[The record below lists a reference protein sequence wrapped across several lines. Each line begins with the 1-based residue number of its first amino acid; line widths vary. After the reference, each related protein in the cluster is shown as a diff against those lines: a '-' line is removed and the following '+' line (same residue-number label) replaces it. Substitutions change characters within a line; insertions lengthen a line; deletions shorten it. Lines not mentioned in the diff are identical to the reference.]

1 MAAGPVGV
9 SNMLRRIIDYHLDHH
24 WVVVFGLVVLVI
36 AGLNALYQIPIDAFP
51 DLTNNQVTVI
61 TEAPGMAPVEVEQLV
76 TFPIESAMMGL
87 PSTEEVRSISKL
99 GLSMVTIVFDDSV
112 DNYFARQLVN
122 ERLNEARG
130 RIPAGLEPALGPVA
144 TAFGEVYQ
152 YTLEGEGYSARELKT
167 LHDWEIKYQLRA
179 VPGVADI
186 NTWGGYT
193 RQYEIEVDPYRLRV
207 HGLTLRDVFERVREN
222 NDNFGG
228 GFVEHAFEQYTVRGL
243 GRVRSERDLEAIV
256 LAAHEGTAV
265 YLRDVAEVKIGQMPR
280 QGAVTRGGK
289 GETVSGMVIMLKG
302 QNSKTVI
309 ERVKQALEGI
319 RRSLPEGVRIVPFYD
334 QSMVIDGTIRT
345 VRDNLLQGGALV
357 VAILILFLRNIPAA
371 LIVAAVIPL
380 SMLVAFLGMRWFGIT
395 ANLMSLGA
403 IDFGMIVDGAVIMI
417 ENYVRRL
424 RGRPNQAVPLT
435 KDESLSLTRSAAHE
449 VSRPILMGVGII
461 VAVYV
466 PILSL
471 QGLEGR
477 MYRPMAVTVCAALL
491 ASLVLT
497 LAVVPS
503 ASRLFLGRSTKKS
516 REPYMDR
523 LRGIYRRFLNHALD
537 HRMLVATTG
546 LLLVSSALVSL
557 RFIGTEFMPRL
568 DEGSVLVQ
576 TLRLPSI
583 SLSESVDIGLKVE
596 KTLLEFPEVTDV
608 VGKLGR
614 PDLATEAMGVYESD
628 VYVNLR
634 PREQWTTADTKEGL
648 IEAMEAELSKIPGA
662 VYNFTQP
669 MAMRLDET
677 ISGVRADI
685 AVKIFGPDEQI
696 LDRTADEVLRVLGQV
711 TGAADAQKQVFS
723 GAAEWQVVLDRGE
736 LARYGLNVSNVRDVV
751 QAAVGGKAVTEL
763 IDGRRRF
770 QITVRLPE
778 PYRRNRDALGSVLL
792 AAPAGEQVPLARV
805 AEIRRA
811 SGPEVVHRED
821 SQRRIVVQ
829 CNVRGRDMG
838 SFVDEAQRRIQAA
851 VDLPTGYYITW
862 GGQFENQQ
870 RAMRRLMLV
879 LPAVLLV
886 IFSLLFLTFQSAK
899 QSFLVL
905 LIVPFAT
912 VGGVAALW
920 LRGMNLNV
928 SASIG
933 FIAVF
938 GVAVLDGLMMV
949 STSNSLLEQ
958 GHPIRKAVVEGAVMR
973 LRPVLMT
980 SVLASLGFLPMAI
993 ATSIGAEVQRPLATV
1008 VIGGLVSSTT
1018 LTLLLLP
1025 ALYGWFLPKSRASSL
1040 KKV

>member
-1 MAAGPVGV
+1 
-9 SNMLRRIIDYHLDHH
+9 MLRRIIDYHLDHPR
-24 WVVVFGLVVLVI
+24 VVLFGLVVLVA
-36 AGLNALYQIPIDAFP
+36 AGLSALYQTPIDAFP

-76 TFPIESAMMGL
+76 TFPIESSMMGL
-87 PSTEEVRSISKL
+87 PYTEEVRSISKL
-99 GLSMVTIVFDDSV
+99 GLSMVTIVFADSV

-144 TAFGEVYQ
+144 TAFGEVYR
-152 YTLEGEGYSARELKT
+152 YTLEGEGYSTMELKT
-167 LHDWEIKYQLRA
+167 LHDWEIKYQLQA

-186 NTWGGYT
+186 NTWGGHT
-193 RQYEIEVDPYRLRV
+193 RQYEIEVDPYRLHAR
-207 HGLTLRDVFERVREN
+207 GLTLRDVFERVREN
-222 NDNFGG
+222 NHNFGG
-228 GFVEHAFEQYTVRGL
+228 GFVEHASEQYTVRGL
-243 GRVRSERDLEAIV
+243 GRIGSERDLGAIV
-256 LAAHEGTAV
+256 LAAHQGTAV

-280 QGAVTRGGK
+280 QGAVTRDGK
-289 GETVSGMVIMLKG
+289 GETVSGMVIMLRG

-309 ERVKQALEGI
+309 ERVKQALDGI
-319 RRSLPEGVRIVPFYD
+319 RRSLPEGVSIVPFYD
-334 QSMVIDGTIRT
+334 QSVVIDGTIRT
-345 VRDNLLQGGALV
+345 VRYNLLQGGALV
-357 VAILILFLRNIPAA
+357 VAILFLFLGNFRAA

-403 IDFGMIVDGAVIMI
+403 IDFGVIVNGAVIMI
-417 ENYVRRL
+417 ENYVWRL
-424 RGRPNQAVPLT
+424 RARPNHHLPLT
-435 KDESLSLTRSAAHE
+435 RDQSLVLVRSAAHQ

-461 VAVYV
+461 IAVYV

-491 ASLVLT
+491 GSLVLT
-497 LAVVPS
+497 LAAVPA
-503 ASRLFLGRSTKKS
+503 ASRLLLGRSTKKA

-523 LRGIYRRFLNHALD
+523 ARQVYGRIVNQALD
-537 HRMLVATTG
+537 HRVLVVTAG
-546 LLLVSSALVSL
+546 SLLIAAALGSL

-576 TLRLPSI
+576 VLRLPSI
-583 SLSESVDIGLKVE
+583 SLSKSVDIGLEVE
-596 KTLLEFPEVTDV
+596 RTLLEFPEVTGV
-608 VGKLGR
+608 VSTLGR
-614 PDLATEAMGVYESD
+614 PDLATEAMGIYESD
-628 VYVNLR
+628 GFVNLK
-634 PREQWTTADTKEGL
+634 PPEQWSTADTKEGL
-648 IEAMEAELSKIPGA
+648 TQAMAAALSKIPGV

-677 ISGVRADI
+677 ISGVRADV

-696 LDRTADEVLRVLGQV
+696 LDRSADEVLRVLGRV
-711 TGAADAQKQVFS
+711 RGGADVQKQVFS
-723 GAAEWQVVLDRGE
+723 GAAEWQVVVDREE
-736 LARYGLNVSNVRDVV
+736 LARYGLNVSDVRDLV
-751 QAAVGGKAVTEL
+751 QAAVGGKAVTEV

-770 QITVRLPE
+770 QIVVRLPE
-778 PYRRNRDALGSVLL
+778 SYRRDRDALGSILL
-792 AAPAGEQVPLARV
+792 AAPAGEQVSLGRV
-805 AEIRRA
+805 AEIRRS

-829 CNVRGRDMG
+829 CNVRGRDVG
-838 SFVDEAQRRIQAA
+838 SFVAEAQRRIQAA

-870 RAMRRLMLV
+870 RAMQRLMFV

-886 IFSLLFLTFQSAK
+886 IFMLLFLTFRSAK
-899 QSFLVL
+899 QSLLVL
-905 LIVPFAT
+905 LIVPFAS
-912 VGGVAALW
+912 VGGIAALW
-920 LRGMNLNV
+920 LCGMNLNV

-938 GVAVLDGLMMV
+938 GVAVLDGLVMV
-949 STSNSLLEQ
+949 STNNSLLEK
-958 GHPIRKAVVEGAVMR
+958 GRSIREAVVEGAVTR

-980 SVLASLGFLPMAI
+980 SVLASLGFLPMAL

-1008 VIGGLVSSTT
+1008 VIGGLISSTI

-1025 ALYGWFLPKSRASSL
+1025 VLYSWFLPKNKVSRL
-1040 KKV
+1040 E

>member
-1 MAAGPVGV
+1 
-9 SNMLRRIIDYHLDHH
+9 MLKRIIDYHLDHP
-24 WVVVFGLVVLVI
+24 WVVLFGLVVLVA
-36 AGLNALYQIPIDAFP
+36 AGLSALYQTPIDAFP

-76 TFPIESAMMGL
+76 TFPIESSMMGL
-87 PSTEEVRSISKL
+87 PYTEEVRSISKL
-99 GLSMVTIVFDDSV
+99 GLSMVTIVFADSV

-144 TAFGEVYQ
+144 TAFGEVYR
-152 YTLEGEGYSARELKT
+152 YTLEGEGYSTMELKT
-167 LHDWEIKYQLRA
+167 LHDWEIKYQLQA

-186 NTWGGYT
+186 NTWGGHT
-193 RQYEIEVDPYRLRV
+193 RQYEIEVDPYRLHAR
-207 HGLTLRDVFERVREN
+207 GLTLRDVFERVREN
-222 NDNFGG
+222 NHNFGG
-228 GFVEHAFEQYTVRGL
+228 GFVEHASEQYTVRGL
-243 GRVRSERDLEAIV
+243 GRIGSERDLGAIV
-256 LAAHEGTAV
+256 LAAHQGTAV

-280 QGAVTRGGK
+280 QGAVTRDGK
-289 GETVSGMVIMLKG
+289 GETVSGMVIMLRG

-309 ERVKQALEGI
+309 ERVKQALDGI
-319 RRSLPEGVRIVPFYD
+319 RRSLPEGVSIVPFYD
-334 QSMVIDGTIRT
+334 QSVVIDGTIRT
-345 VRDNLLQGGALV
+345 VRYNLLQGGALV
-357 VAILILFLRNIPAA
+357 VAILFLFLGNFRAA

-403 IDFGMIVDGAVIMI
+403 IDFGVIVNGAVIMI
-417 ENYVRRL
+417 ENYVCRL
-424 RGRPNQAVPLT
+424 RAHPNHHLPLT
-435 KDESLSLTRSAAHE
+435 RDQSLGLVRSAAHQ
-449 VSRPILMGVGII
+449 VSRPILMGIGII
-461 VAVYV
+461 IAVYV

-491 ASLVLT
+491 GSLVLT
-497 LAVVPS
+497 LAAVPA
-503 ASRLFLGRSTKKS
+503 ASRLLLGRSTKKA

-523 LRGIYRRFLNHALD
+523 ARQVYGRIVNQALD
-537 HRMLVATTG
+537 HRVLVVTAG
-546 LLLVSSALVSL
+546 SLLIAAALGSL

-576 TLRLPSI
+576 VLRLPSI
-583 SLSESVDIGLKVE
+583 SLSKSVDIGLEVE
-596 KTLLEFPEVTDV
+596 RTLLEFPEVTGV
-608 VGKLGR
+608 VSTLGR
-614 PDLATEAMGVYESD
+614 PDLATEAMGIYESD
-628 VYVNLR
+628 GFVNLK
-634 PREQWTTADTKEGL
+634 PPEQWSTADTKEGL
-648 IEAMEAELSKIPGA
+648 TQAMAAALSKIPGV

-677 ISGVRADI
+677 ISGVRADV

-696 LDRTADEVLRVLGQV
+696 LDRSADEVLRVLGRV
-711 TGAADAQKQVFS
+711 RGAADVQKQVFS
-723 GAAEWQVVLDRGE
+723 GAAEWQVVVDREE
-736 LARYGLNVSNVRDVV
+736 LARYGLNVSDVRDLV
-751 QAAVGGKAVTEL
+751 QAAVGGKAVTEV

-770 QITVRLPE
+770 QIVVRLPE
-778 PYRRNRDALGSVLL
+778 SYRRDRDALGSILL
-792 AAPAGEQVPLARV
+792 AAPAGEQVPLGRV
-805 AEIRRA
+805 AEIRRS

-838 SFVDEAQRRIQAA
+838 SFVAEAQGRIQGA

-870 RAMRRLMLV
+870 RAMQRLMLV

-886 IFSLLFLTFQSAK
+886 IFMLLFLTFRSARQSL
-899 QSFLVL
+899 LVL
-905 LIVPFAT
+905 LIVPFAS
-912 VGGVAALW
+912 VGGIAALW
-920 LRGMNLNV
+920 LREMNLNV

-938 GVAVLDGLMMV
+938 GVAVLDGLVMV
-949 STSNSLLEQ
+949 STNNSLLEK
-958 GHPIRKAVVEGAVMR
+958 GRSIREAVVEGAVTR

-980 SVLASLGFLPMAI
+980 SVLASLGFLPMAL

-1008 VIGGLVSSTT
+1008 VIGGLISSTI

-1025 ALYGWFLPKSRASSL
+1025 ALYSWFLPKNKVSRL
-1040 KKV
+1040 E

>member
-1 MAAGPVGV
+1 
-9 SNMLRRIIDYHLDHH
+9 MLRRIIDYHLDHPR
-24 WVVVFGLVVLVI
+24 VVLFGLVVLVA
-36 AGLNALYQIPIDAFP
+36 AGLSALYQTPIDAFP

-76 TFPIESAMMGL
+76 TFPIESSMMGL
-87 PSTEEVRSISKL
+87 PYTEEVRSISKL
-99 GLSMVTIVFDDSV
+99 GLSMVTIVFADSV

-144 TAFGEVYQ
+144 TAFGEVYR
-152 YTLEGEGYSARELKT
+152 YTLEGEGYSTMELKT
-167 LHDWEIKYQLRA
+167 LHDWEIKYQLQA

-186 NTWGGYT
+186 NTWGGHT
-193 RQYEIEVDPYRLRV
+193 RQYEIEVDPYRLHAR
-207 HGLTLRDVFERVREN
+207 GLTLRDVFERVREN
-222 NDNFGG
+222 NHNFGG
-228 GFVEHAFEQYTVRGL
+228 GFVEHASEQYTVRGL
-243 GRVRSERDLEAIV
+243 GRIGSERDLGAIV
-256 LAAHEGTAV
+256 LAAHQGTAV

-280 QGAVTRGGK
+280 QGAVTRDGK
-289 GETVSGMVIMLKG
+289 GETVSGMVIMLRG

-309 ERVKQALEGI
+309 ERVKQALDGI
-319 RRSLPEGVRIVPFYD
+319 RRSLPEGVSIVPFYD
-334 QSMVIDGTIRT
+334 QSVVIDGTIRT
-345 VRDNLLQGGALV
+345 VRYNLLQGGALV
-357 VAILILFLRNIPAA
+357 VAILFLFLGNFRAA

-403 IDFGMIVDGAVIMI
+403 IDFGVIVNGAVIMI
-417 ENYVRRL
+417 ENYVWRL
-424 RGRPNQAVPLT
+424 RAHPNHHLPLT
-435 KDESLSLTRSAAHE
+435 RDQSLVLVRSAAHQ

-461 VAVYV
+461 IAVYV

-491 ASLVLT
+491 GSLVLT
-497 LAVVPS
+497 LAAVPA
-503 ASRLFLGRSTKKS
+503 ASRLLLGRSTKKA

-523 LRGIYRRFLNHALD
+523 ARQVYGRIVNQALD
-537 HRMLVATTG
+537 HRVLVVTAG
-546 LLLVSSALVSL
+546 SLLIAAALGSL

-576 TLRLPSI
+576 VLRLPSI
-583 SLSESVDIGLKVE
+583 SLSKSVDIGLEVE
-596 KTLLEFPEVTDV
+596 RTLLEFPEVTGV
-608 VGKLGR
+608 VSTLGR
-614 PDLATEAMGVYESD
+614 PDLATEAMGIYESD
-628 VYVNLR
+628 GFVNLK
-634 PREQWTTADTKEGL
+634 PPEQWSTADTKEGL
-648 IEAMEAELSKIPGA
+648 TQAMAAALSKIPGV

-677 ISGVRADI
+677 ISGVRADV

-696 LDRTADEVLRVLGQV
+696 LDRSADEVLRVLGRV
-711 TGAADAQKQVFS
+711 RGAADVQKQVFS
-723 GAAEWQVVLDRGE
+723 GAAEWQVVVDREE
-736 LARYGLNVSNVRDVV
+736 LARYGLNVSDVRDLV
-751 QAAVGGKAVTEL
+751 QAAVGGKAVTEV

-770 QITVRLPE
+770 QIVVRLPE
-778 PYRRNRDALGSVLL
+778 SYRRDRDALGSILL
-792 AAPAGEQVPLARV
+792 AAPAGEQVSLGRV
-805 AEIRRA
+805 AEIRRS

-829 CNVRGRDMG
+829 CNVRGRDVG
-838 SFVDEAQRRIQAA
+838 SFVAEAQRRIQAA

-870 RAMRRLMLV
+870 RAMQRLMFV

-886 IFSLLFLTFQSAK
+886 IFMLLFLTFRSAK
-899 QSFLVL
+899 QSLLVL
-905 LIVPFAT
+905 LIVPFAS
-912 VGGVAALW
+912 VGGIAALW
-920 LRGMNLNV
+920 LCGMNLNV

-938 GVAVLDGLMMV
+938 GVAVLDGLVMV
-949 STSNSLLEQ
+949 STNNSLLEK
-958 GHPIRKAVVEGAVMR
+958 GRSIREAVVEGAVTR

-980 SVLASLGFLPMAI
+980 SVLASLGFLPMAL

-1008 VIGGLVSSTT
+1008 VIGGLISSTI

-1025 ALYGWFLPKSRASSL
+1025 ALYSWFLPKNKVSRL
-1040 KKV
+1040 E

>member
-1 MAAGPVGV
+1 
-9 SNMLRRIIDYHLDHH
+9 MLRRIIDYHLDHPR
-24 WVVVFGLVVLVI
+24 VVLFGLVVLVA
-36 AGLNALYQIPIDAFP
+36 AGLSALYQTPIDAFP

-76 TFPIESAMMGL
+76 TFPIESSMMGL
-87 PSTEEVRSISKL
+87 PYTEEVRSISKL
-99 GLSMVTIVFDDSV
+99 GLSMVTIVFADSV

-144 TAFGEVYQ
+144 TAFGEVYR
-152 YTLEGEGYSARELKT
+152 YTLEGEGYSTMELKT
-167 LHDWEIKYQLRA
+167 LHDWEIKYQLQA

-186 NTWGGYT
+186 NTWGGHT
-193 RQYEIEVDPYRLRV
+193 RQYEIEVDPYRLHAR
-207 HGLTLRDVFERVREN
+207 GLTLRDVFERVREN
-222 NDNFGG
+222 NHNFGG
-228 GFVEHAFEQYTVRGL
+228 GFVEHASEQYTVRGL
-243 GRVRSERDLEAIV
+243 GRIGSERDLGAIV
-256 LAAHEGTAV
+256 LAAHQGTAV

-280 QGAVTRGGK
+280 QGAVTRDGK
-289 GETVSGMVIMLKG
+289 GETVSGMVIMLRG

-309 ERVKQALEGI
+309 ERVKQALDGI
-319 RRSLPEGVRIVPFYD
+319 RRSLPEGVSIVPFYD
-334 QSMVIDGTIRT
+334 QSVVIDGTIRT
-345 VRDNLLQGGALV
+345 VRYNLLQGGALV
-357 VAILILFLRNIPAA
+357 VAILFLFLGNFRAA

-403 IDFGMIVDGAVIMI
+403 IDFGVIVNGAVIMI
-417 ENYVRRL
+417 ENYVWRL
-424 RGRPNQAVPLT
+424 RARPNHHLPLT
-435 KDESLSLTRSAAHE
+435 RDQSLVLVRSAAHQ

-461 VAVYV
+461 IAVYV

-491 ASLVLT
+491 GSLVLT
-497 LAVVPS
+497 LAAVPA
-503 ASRLFLGRSTKKS
+503 ASRLLLGRSTKKA

-523 LRGIYRRFLNHALD
+523 ARQVYGRIVNQALD
-537 HRMLVATTG
+537 HRVLVVTAG
-546 LLLVSSALVSL
+546 SLLIAAALGSL

-576 TLRLPSI
+576 VLRLPSI
-583 SLSESVDIGLKVE
+583 SLSKSVDIGLEVE
-596 KTLLEFPEVTDV
+596 RTLLEFPEVTGV
-608 VGKLGR
+608 VSTLGR
-614 PDLATEAMGVYESD
+614 PDLATEAMGIYESD
-628 VYVNLR
+628 GFVNLK
-634 PREQWTTADTKEGL
+634 PPEQWSTADTKEGL
-648 IEAMEAELSKIPGA
+648 TQAMAAALSKIPGV

-677 ISGVRADI
+677 ISGVRADV

-696 LDRTADEVLRVLGQV
+696 LDRSADEVLRVLGRV
-711 TGAADAQKQVFS
+711 RGAADVQKQVFS
-723 GAAEWQVVLDRGE
+723 GAAEWQVVVDREE
-736 LARYGLNVSNVRDVV
+736 LARYGLNVSDVRDLV
-751 QAAVGGKAVTEL
+751 QAAVGGKAVTEV

-770 QITVRLPE
+770 QIVVRLPE
-778 PYRRNRDALGSVLL
+778 SYRRDRDALGSILL
-792 AAPAGEQVPLARV
+792 AAPAGEQVSLGRV
-805 AEIRRA
+805 AEIRRS

-829 CNVRGRDMG
+829 CNVRGRDVG
-838 SFVDEAQRRIQAA
+838 SFVAEAQRRIQAA

-870 RAMRRLMLV
+870 RAMQRLMFV

-886 IFSLLFLTFQSAK
+886 IFMLLFLTFRSAK
-899 QSFLVL
+899 QSLLVL
-905 LIVPFAT
+905 LIVPFAS
-912 VGGVAALW
+912 VGGIAALW
-920 LRGMNLNV
+920 LCGMNLNV

-938 GVAVLDGLMMV
+938 GVAVLDGLVMV
-949 STSNSLLEQ
+949 STNNSLLEK
-958 GHPIRKAVVEGAVMR
+958 GRSIREAVVEGAVTR

-980 SVLASLGFLPMAI
+980 SVLASLGFLPMAL

-1008 VIGGLVSSTT
+1008 VIGGLISSTI

-1025 ALYGWFLPKSRASSL
+1025 ALYSWFLPKNKVSRL
-1040 KKV
+1040 E

>member
-1 MAAGPVGV
+1 ML
-9 SNMLRRIIDYHLDHH
+9 LRRIIDYHLDHH
-24 WVVVFGLVVLVI
+24 WVVLFGVSVLVL
-36 AGLNALYQIPIDAFP
+36 AGLNALFQIPIDAFP
-51 DLTNNQVTVI
+51 DLTNNQVTVL
-61 TEAPGMAPVEVEQLV
+61 TEVPGMASVEVEQLV

-87 PSTEEVRSISKL
+87 PETEEVRSISKL
-99 GLSMVTIVFDDSV
+99 GLSMVTIVFGDDV

-130 RIPAGLEPALGPVA
+130 RIPTGLEPTLGPVA

-152 YTLEGEGYSARELKT
+152 YTLEGEGYSAMELKT

-186 NTWGGYT
+186 NTWGGQT
-193 RQYEIEVDPYRLRV
+193 QQYEIVVDPYRLRA
-207 HGLTLRDVFERVREN
+207 HRLSLREVFERVRDN

-228 GFVEHAFEQYTVRGL
+228 GFLEYASEQYTVRGL
-243 GRVRSERDLEAIV
+243 GRVQTKEDLGAIV
-256 LAAHEGTAV
+256 LAAHEGTPV
-265 YLRDVAEVKIGQMPR
+265 YLRDVAEVKIGHMPR
-280 QGAVTRGGK
+280 QGAVSRDGV
-289 GETVSGMVIMLKG
+289 GESVSGMVIMLKG

-309 ERVKQALEGI
+309 ERVKQALESI
-319 RRSLPEGVRIVPFYD
+319 RRSLPEGVRVVPFYD
-334 QSMVIDGTIRT
+334 QSEVIDGTIRT
-345 VRDNLLQGGALV
+345 VRNNLLEGGALV
-357 VAILILFLRNIPAA
+357 LVILFLFLGNVRAA

-403 IDFGMIVDGAVIMI
+403 IDFGMIVDGSVIMV
-417 ENYVRRL
+417 ENHVRRL
-424 RGRPNQAVPLT
+424 HSRPNHDVRLT
-435 KDESLSLTRSAAHE
+435 KDESLRLVRSAAHE
-449 VSRPILMGVGII
+449 VARPILMGVGII
-461 VAVYV
+461 IAVYV

-491 ASLVLT
+491 GSLVLT
-497 LAVVPS
+497 LTVVPA
-503 ASRLFLGRSTKKS
+503 ASRLLLGRRTKES

-523 LRGIYRRFLNHALD
+523 LRDAYRRVLSTVLD
-537 HRMLVATTG
+537 HRAPVVIAGFLMVA
-546 LLLVSSALVSL
+546 VALGSIY
-557 RFIGTEFMPRL
+557 FIGTEFMPRL

-576 TLRLPSI
+576 ALRLPSI
-583 SLSESVDIGLKVE
+583 SLTESVDIGLEVE
-596 KTLLEFPEVTDV
+596 RTLLTFPEVTGV
-608 VGKLGR
+608 VSKLGR
-614 PDLATEAMGVYESD
+614 PDLATEAMGIYESD
-628 VYVNLR
+628 VYVNLK
-634 PREQWTTADTKEGL
+634 PHDEWTTASTKDGL
-648 IEAMEAELSKIPGA
+648 TEAMSARLAKIPGV

-685 AVKIFGPDEQI
+685 AVKIFGPDERI
-696 LDRTADEVLRVLGQV
+696 LDRKADEVLHVLGRV
-711 TGAADAQKQVFS
+711 RGAADAQKQMFS
-723 GAAEWQVVLDRGE
+723 GAAEWQVAVDRDE
-736 LARYGLNVSNVRDVV
+736 LARYGLNVSDVRDVV
-751 QAAVGGKAVTEL
+751 QVAVGGKAVTEV

-770 QITVRLPE
+770 QVAVRFPE
-778 PYRRNRDALGSVLL
+778 SYRKDREALGSILL
-792 AAPAGEQVPLARV
+792 SAPAGEQVPLERV

-838 SFVDEAQRRIQAA
+838 SFVAEATQRIQEA
-851 VDLPTGYYITW
+851 VDLPTGYYIDW

-870 RAMRRLMLV
+870 RAMQRLLLV

-886 IFSLLFLTFQSAK
+886 IFMLLFLTFQSAK

-905 LIVPFAT
+905 FIVPFAT
-912 VGGVAALW
+912 VGGITALW

-938 GVAVLDGLMMV
+938 GVAVLDGLVMV
-949 STSNSLLEQ
+949 SMSNSLLASGLPMREA
-958 GHPIRKAVVEGAVMR
+958 IVEGAVTR

-980 SVLASLGFLPMAI
+980 SVLASLGFLPMAV

-1008 VIGGLVSSTT
+1008 VIGGLISSTI

-1025 ALYGWFLPKSRASSL
+1025 ALYSWFLPKSKIPDL
-1040 KKV
+1040 EQP

>member
-1 MAAGPVGV
+1 
-9 SNMLRRIIDYHLDHH
+9 MLKRFIDYHLDHP
-24 WVVVFGLVVLVI
+24 WVVLFGLVVLVA
-36 AGLNALYQIPIDAFP
+36 AGLSALYQTPIDAFP

-76 TFPIESAMMGL
+76 TFPIESSMMGL
-87 PSTEEVRSISKL
+87 PYTEEVRSISKL
-99 GLSMVTIVFDDSV
+99 GLSMVTIVFADSV

-144 TAFGEVYQ
+144 TAFGEVYR
-152 YTLEGEGYSARELKT
+152 YTLEGEGYSPMELKT
-167 LHDWEIKYQLRA
+167 LHDWEIKYQLQA

-186 NTWGGYT
+186 NTWGGHT
-193 RQYEIEVDPYRLRV
+193 RQYEIEVDPYRLHA

-228 GFVEHAFEQYTVRGL
+228 GFVEHASEQYTVRGL
-243 GRVRSERDLEAIV
+243 GRVESERDLGAIV
-256 LAAHEGTAV
+256 LAAHQGTAV
-265 YLRDVAEVKIGQMPR
+265 YLRDVAEVKIGKMPR
-280 QGAVTRGGK
+280 QGAVTRDGK
-289 GETVSGMVIMLKG
+289 GETVSGMVIMLRG

-309 ERVKQALEGI
+309 ERVKQALDGI
-319 RRSLPEGVRIVPFYD
+319 RRSLPQGVSIVPFYD
-334 QSMVIDGTIRT
+334 QSVVIDGTIRT
-345 VRDNLLQGGALV
+345 VRYNLLQGGALV
-357 VAILILFLRNIPAA
+357 VAILFLFLGNLRAA

-403 IDFGMIVDGAVIMI
+403 IDFGVIVNGAVIMI
-417 ENYVRRL
+417 ENYVWRL
-424 RGRPNQAVPLT
+424 RARPNHHLPLT
-435 KDESLSLTRSAAHE
+435 RDQSLGLVRSAAHQ
-449 VSRPILMGVGII
+449 VSRPILMGIGII
-461 VAVYV
+461 IAVYV

-491 ASLVLT
+491 GSLVLT
-497 LAVVPS
+497 LAAVPA
-503 ASRLFLGRSTKKS
+503 ASRLLLGRSTNKA

-523 LRGIYRRFLNHALD
+523 ARQVYGRIVNQVLD
-537 HRMLVATTG
+537 HRVLVVTAGSLLIAT
-546 LLLVSSALVSL
+546 ALGSL

-576 TLRLPSI
+576 ALRLPSI
-583 SLSESVDIGLKVE
+583 SLSRSVDIGLEVE
-596 KTLLEFPEVTDV
+596 RTLLEVPEVTGV
-608 VGKLGR
+608 VSTLGR
-614 PDLATEAMGVYESD
+614 PDLATEAMGIYESD
-628 VYVNLR
+628 VFVNLK
-634 PREQWTTADTKEGL
+634 PPEQWSTADTKEGL
-648 IEAMEAELSKIPGA
+648 TEAMAAALSKIPGV

-677 ISGVRADI
+677 ISGVRADV
-685 AVKIFGPDEQI
+685 AVKIFGPDEHL
-696 LDRTADEVLRVLGQV
+696 LDRTADQVLRVLGRV
-711 TGAADAQKQVFS
+711 RGAADAQKQVFS
-723 GAAEWQVVLDRGE
+723 GAAEWQVVVDREE
-736 LARYGLNVSNVRDVV
+736 LARYGLNVSDVRDLV
-751 QAAVGGKAVTEL
+751 QVAVGGKAVTEV

-770 QITVRLPE
+770 QIVVRLPE
-778 PYRRNRDALGSVLL
+778 SYRRDRDALGSILL
-792 AAPAGEQVPLARV
+792 AAPAGEQVPLGRV
-805 AEIRRA
+805 AEIRRS

-838 SFVDEAQRRIQAA
+838 SFVAEAQGRIQGA
-851 VDLPTGYYITW
+851 VDLPTGYYLTW

-870 RAMRRLMLV
+870 RAMQRLMLV

-886 IFSLLFLTFQSAK
+886 IFMLLYLTFRSARQSL
-899 QSFLVL
+899 LVL
-905 LIVPFAT
+905 LIVPFAS
-912 VGGVAALW
+912 VGGIAALW
-920 LRGMNLNV
+920 LREMNLNV

-938 GVAVLDGLMMV
+938 GVAVLDGLVMV
-949 STSNSLLEQ
+949 STNNSLLEK
-958 GHPIRKAVVEGAVMR
+958 GRSIREAVVEGAVTR

-980 SVLASLGFLPMAI
+980 SVLASLGFLPMAL

-1008 VIGGLVSSTT
+1008 VIGGLISSTI

-1025 ALYGWFLPKSRASSL
+1025 ALYSWFLPKNKVSRL
-1040 KKV
+1040 E

>member
-1 MAAGPVGV
+1 
-9 SNMLRRIIDYHLDHH
+9 MLKRVIDYHLDHP
-24 WVVVFGLVVLVI
+24 WVVLFGLVVLVA
-36 AGLNALYQIPIDAFP
+36 AGLTALYQTPIDAFP

-76 TFPIESAMMGL
+76 TFPIESSMMGL
-87 PSTEEVRSISKL
+87 PYTEEVRSISKL
-99 GLSMVTIVFDDSV
+99 GLSMVTIVFADSV

-144 TAFGEVYQ
+144 TAFGEVYR
-152 YTLEGEGYSARELKT
+152 YTLEGEGYSTMELKT
-167 LHDWEIKYQLRA
+167 LHDWEIKYQLQA
-179 VPGVADI
+179 VAGVADI
-186 NTWGGYT
+186 NTWGGHT
-193 RQYEIEVDPYRLRV
+193 RQYEIEVDPYRLHAR
-207 HGLTLRDVFERVREN
+207 GLSLRDVFERVREN

-228 GFVEHAFEQYTVRGL
+228 GFVEHASEQYTVRGL
-243 GRVRSERDLEAIV
+243 GRIGSERDLEAIV
-256 LAAHEGTAV
+256 LAAHQGTAV

-280 QGAVTRGGK
+280 QGAVTRDGK
-289 GETVSGMVIMLKG
+289 GETVSGMVIMLRG

-309 ERVKQALEGI
+309 ERVKQALDGI
-319 RRSLPEGVRIVPFYD
+319 RRSLPQGVSIVPFYD
-334 QSMVIDGTIRT
+334 QSVVIDGTIRT
-345 VRDNLLQGGALV
+345 VRYNLLQGGALV
-357 VAILILFLRNIPAA
+357 VAILFLFLGNLRAA

-403 IDFGMIVDGAVIMI
+403 IDFGVIVNGAVIMI
-417 ENYVRRL
+417 ENYVWRL
-424 RGRPNQAVPLT
+424 RARPNHHLPLT
-435 KDESLSLTRSAAHE
+435 REESLGLVRSAAHQ
-449 VSRPILMGVGII
+449 VSRPILMGIGII
-461 VAVYV
+461 IAVYV

-491 ASLVLT
+491 GSLVLT
-497 LAVVPS
+497 LVAVPA
-503 ASRLFLGRSTKKS
+503 ASRLLLGHGTKKA

-523 LRGIYRRFLNHALD
+523 ARQVYGRIVNQALD
-537 HRMLVATTG
+537 HRVLVVTAG
-546 LLLVSSALVSL
+546 SLLIAAALGSL

-576 TLRLPSI
+576 VLRLPSI
-583 SLSESVDIGLKVE
+583 SLSESVDIGLEVE
-596 KTLLEFPEVTDV
+596 RRLLKFPEVTGV
-608 VGKLGR
+608 VSTLGR
-614 PDLATEAMGVYESD
+614 PDLATEAMGIYESD
-628 VYVNLR
+628 GFVNLK
-634 PREQWTTADTKEGL
+634 PPEQWSTADTKEGL
-648 IEAMEAELSKIPGA
+648 TQAMAAELSKIPGV

-677 ISGVRADI
+677 ISGVQADV

-696 LDRTADEVLRVLGQV
+696 LDRSADQVLRVLGKV
-711 TGAADAQKQVFS
+711 RGAADVQKQVFS
-723 GAAEWQVVLDRGE
+723 GAAEWQVVVDREE
-736 LARYGLNVSNVRDVV
+736 LARYGLNVSDVRDLV
-751 QAAVGGKAVTEL
+751 QAAVGGKPVTEV

-770 QITVRLPE
+770 QIAVRLPE
-778 PYRRNRDALGSVLL
+778 SYRRDREALGGILL
-792 AAPAGEQVPLARV
+792 AAPAGEQVPLGRV
-805 AEIRRA
+805 AEIRRS

-829 CNVRGRDMG
+829 CNVRGRDVG
-838 SFVDEAQRRIQAA
+838 SFVAEAQGRIQAA
-851 VDLPTGYYITW
+851 VDLPSGYYITW

-870 RAMRRLMLV
+870 RAMQRLMLV

-886 IFSLLFLTFQSAK
+886 IFMLLYLTFRSARQSL
-899 QSFLVL
+899 LVL

-912 VGGVAALW
+912 VGGIAALW

-938 GVAVLDGLMMV
+938 GVAVLDGLVMV
-949 STSNSLLEQ
+949 STNNSLLEK
-958 GHPIRKAVVEGAVMR
+958 GRSIREAVVEGAVTR

-980 SVLASLGFLPMAI
+980 SVLASMGFLPMAL

-1008 VIGGLVSSTT
+1008 VIGGLISSTI

-1025 ALYGWFLPKSRASSL
+1025 ALYSWFLPKNRVSRL
-1040 KKV
+1040 E

>member
-1 MAAGPVGV
+1 
-9 SNMLRRIIDYHLDHH
+9 MLKRFIDYHLDHP
-24 WVVVFGLVVLVI
+24 WVVLFGLVVLVA
-36 AGLNALYQIPIDAFP
+36 AGLSALYQTPIDAFP

-76 TFPIESAMMGL
+76 TFPIESSMMGL
-87 PSTEEVRSISKL
+87 PYTEEVRSISKL
-99 GLSMVTIVFDDSV
+99 GLSMVTIVFADSV

-144 TAFGEVYQ
+144 TAFGEVYR
-152 YTLEGEGYSARELKT
+152 YTLEGEGYSPMELKT
-167 LHDWEIKYQLRA
+167 LHDWEIKYQLQA

-186 NTWGGYT
+186 NTWGGHT
-193 RQYEIEVDPYRLRV
+193 RQYEIEVDPYRLHA

-228 GFVEHAFEQYTVRGL
+228 GFVEHASEQYTVRGL
-243 GRVRSERDLEAIV
+243 GRVESERDLGAIV
-256 LAAHEGTAV
+256 LAAHQGTAV
-265 YLRDVAEVKIGQMPR
+265 YLRDVAEVKIGKMPR
-280 QGAVTRGGK
+280 QGAVTRDGK
-289 GETVSGMVIMLKG
+289 GETVSGMVIMLRG

-309 ERVKQALEGI
+309 ERVKQALDKI
-319 RRSLPEGVRIVPFYD
+319 RRSLPQGVSIVPFYD
-334 QSMVIDGTIRT
+334 QSVVIDGTIRT
-345 VRDNLLQGGALV
+345 VRYNLLQGGALV
-357 VAILILFLRNIPAA
+357 VAILFLFLGNLRAA

-403 IDFGMIVDGAVIMI
+403 IDFGVIVNGAVIMI
-417 ENYVRRL
+417 ENYVWRL
-424 RGRPNQAVPLT
+424 RARPNHHLPLT
-435 KDESLSLTRSAAHE
+435 RDQSLGLVRSAAHQ
-449 VSRPILMGVGII
+449 VSRPILMGIGII
-461 VAVYV
+461 IAVYV

-491 ASLVLT
+491 GSLVLT
-497 LAVVPS
+497 LAAVPA
-503 ASRLFLGRSTKKS
+503 ASRLLLGRSTKKA

-523 LRGIYRRFLNHALD
+523 ARQVYGRIVNQALD
-537 HRMLVATTG
+537 HRVLVVTAG
-546 LLLVSSALVSL
+546 SLLIAAALGSL

-576 TLRLPSI
+576 VLRLPSI
-583 SLSESVDIGLKVE
+583 SLSKSVDIGLEVE
-596 KTLLEFPEVTDV
+596 RTLLEFPEVTGV
-608 VGKLGR
+608 VSTLGR
-614 PDLATEAMGVYESD
+614 PDLATEAMGIYESD
-628 VYVNLR
+628 GFVNLK
-634 PREQWTTADTKEGL
+634 PPEQWSTADTKEGL
-648 IEAMEAELSKIPGA
+648 TQAMAAALSKIPGV

-677 ISGVRADI
+677 ISGVRADV

-696 LDRTADEVLRVLGQV
+696 LDRSADEVLRVLGRV
-711 TGAADAQKQVFS
+711 RGAADVQKQVFS
-723 GAAEWQVVLDRGE
+723 GAAEWQVVVDREE
-736 LARYGLNVSNVRDVV
+736 LARYGLNVSDVRDLV
-751 QAAVGGKAVTEL
+751 QAAVGGKAVTEV

-770 QITVRLPE
+770 QIVVRLPE
-778 PYRRNRDALGSVLL
+778 SYRRDRDALGSILL
-792 AAPAGEQVPLARV
+792 AAPAGEQVSLGRV
-805 AEIRRA
+805 AEIRRS

-829 CNVRGRDMG
+829 CNVRGRDVG
-838 SFVDEAQRRIQAA
+838 SFVAEAQRRIQAA

-870 RAMRRLMLV
+870 RAMQRLMFV

-886 IFSLLFLTFQSAK
+886 IFMLLFLTFRSAK
-899 QSFLVL
+899 QSLLVL
-905 LIVPFAT
+905 LIVPFAS
-912 VGGVAALW
+912 VGGIAALW
-920 LRGMNLNV
+920 LCGMNLNV

-938 GVAVLDGLMMV
+938 GVAVLDGLVMV
-949 STSNSLLEQ
+949 STNNSLLEK
-958 GHPIRKAVVEGAVMR
+958 GRSIREAVVEGAVTR

-980 SVLASLGFLPMAI
+980 SVLASLGFLPMAL

-1008 VIGGLVSSTT
+1008 VIGGLISSTI

-1025 ALYGWFLPKSRASSL
+1025 ALYSWFLPKNKVSRL
-1040 KKV
+1040 E

>member
-1 MAAGPVGV
+1 
-9 SNMLRRIIDYHLDHH
+9 MLKRIIDYHLDHR
-24 WVVVFGLVVLVI
+24 WVVLIGLAVLLV

-99 GLSMVTIVFDDSV
+99 GLSIVTIVFADGV

-130 RIPAGLEPALGPVA
+130 RIPDGLEPALGPVA

-152 YTLEGEGYSARELKT
+152 YTLEGEGHSAMELKT

-186 NTWGGYT
+186 STWGGYT
-193 RQYEIEVDPYRLRV
+193 RQYEIEVDPYRLRA
-207 HGLTLRDVFERVREN
+207 HGLTLRDVFERVRDN

-228 GFVEHAFEQYTVRGL
+228 GFVEHASEQYTVRGL
-243 GRVRSERDLEAIV
+243 GRVGSERDLGTIV
-256 LAAHEGTAV
+256 LTAHEGTAV
-265 YLRDVAEVKIGQMPR
+265 YLRDVAEVKVGHFPR
-280 QGAVTRGGK
+280 QGAVTRDGK
-289 GETVSGMVIMLKG
+289 GETVSGTVIMLRG

-309 ERVKQALEGI
+309 ERVKEALTEI
-319 RRSLPEGVRIVPFYD
+319 RRSLPEGVNIVPFYD
-334 QSMVIDGTIRT
+334 QSVVIDGTIRT
-345 VRDNLLQGGALV
+345 VRNNLLQGGALV
-357 VAILILFLRNIPAA
+357 VAILFLFLGNFRAA
-371 LIVAAVIPL
+371 LLVAAVIPL
-380 SMLVAFLGMRWFGIT
+380 SMLVAFIGMRWFGIT

-417 ENYVRRL
+417 ENHVRRL
-424 RGRPNQAVPLT
+424 KGRSNPDVPLT
-435 KDESLSLTRSAAHE
+435 RDESVELVRSAAHQ
-449 VSRPILMGVGII
+449 VSRPILTGVGII
-461 VAVYV
+461 IAVYV

-477 MYRPMAVTVCAALL
+477 MYRPMAFTVCAALL
-491 ASLVLT
+491 GSLVLT
-497 LAVVPS
+497 LALLPA
-503 ASRLFLGRSTKKS
+503 ASRLLLGRRPKKS
-516 REPYMDR
+516 REPVMDR
-523 LRGIYRRFLNHALD
+523 ARAVYGRVVNVVLD
-537 HRMLVATTG
+537 HRALVVSGGFLLVAVPLG
-546 LLLVSSALVSL
+546 SL

-576 TLRLPSI
+576 VLRLPSI
-583 SLSESVDIGLKVE
+583 SLSESVDIGLEAE
-596 KTLLEFPEVTDV
+596 KTLLEFPEVTGT
-608 VGKLGR
+608 VGKTGR
-614 PDLATEAMGVYESD
+614 PDLATEAMGIYETD
-628 VYVNLR
+628 LYVDLK

-648 IEAMEAELSKIPGA
+648 LEAMAAELSEIPGV

-677 ISGVRADI
+677 ISGVEADV
-685 AVKIFGPDEQI
+685 AVKIFGSDERV
-696 LDRTADEVLRVLGQV
+696 LDRTADEVLRVIGQV
-711 TGAADAQKQVFS
+711 RGAADAQKQVFS
-723 GAAEWQVVLDRGE
+723 GAAEWQVVVDRDE
-736 LARYGLNVSNVRDVV
+736 LARYGLNVSDVRDVV
-751 QAAVGGKAVTEL
+751 QAAVGGKGVTEL

-770 QITVRLPE
+770 QVAVRLPE
-778 PYRRNRDALGSVLL
+778 TYRRDRDALGSILL
-792 AAPAGEQVPLARV
+792 AAPEGEQVPLGRV

-838 SFVDEAQRRIQAA
+838 SFVGEAQRRIQAD

-870 RAMRRLMLV
+870 RAMQRLMLV

-886 IFSLLFLTFQSAK
+886 IFMLLYLTFRSAK

-912 VGGVAALW
+912 VGGIAALW
-920 LRGMNLNV
+920 LREMNLNV

-938 GVAVLDGLMMV
+938 GVAVLDGLVMV
-949 STSNSLLEQ
+949 STTNSLLER
-958 GHPIRKAVVEGAVMR
+958 GRALREAIVEGAVTR

-980 SVLASLGFLPMAI
+980 SLVASLGFLPMAL
-993 ATSIGAEVQRPLATV
+993 ATSTGAEVQRPLATV
-1008 VIGGLVSSTT
+1008 VIGGLASSTI

-1025 ALYGWFLPKSRASSL
+1025 ALYSWFLPKN
-1040 KKV
+1040 K

>member
-1 MAAGPVGV
+1 
-9 SNMLRRIIDYHLDHH
+9 MLKRVIDYHLDHP
-24 WVVVFGLVVLVI
+24 WVVLFGLVVLVA
-36 AGLNALYQIPIDAFP
+36 AGLTALYQTPIDAFP

-76 TFPIESAMMGL
+76 TFPIESSMMGL
-87 PSTEEVRSISKL
+87 PYTEEVRSISKL
-99 GLSMVTIVFDDSV
+99 GLSMVTIVFADSV

-144 TAFGEVYQ
+144 TAFGEVYR
-152 YTLEGEGYSARELKT
+152 YTLEGEGYSTMELKT
-167 LHDWEIKYQLRA
+167 LHDWEIKYQLQA

-186 NTWGGYT
+186 NTWGGHT
-193 RQYEIEVDPYRLRV
+193 RQYEIEVDPYRLHAR
-207 HGLTLRDVFERVREN
+207 GLSLRDVFERVREN

-228 GFVEHAFEQYTVRGL
+228 GFVEHASEQYTVRGL
-243 GRVRSERDLEAIV
+243 GRIGSERDLEAIV
-256 LAAHEGTAV
+256 LAAHQGTAV

-280 QGAVTRGGK
+280 QGAVTRDGK
-289 GETVSGMVIMLKG
+289 GETVSGMVIMLRG

-309 ERVKQALEGI
+309 ERVKQALDGI
-319 RRSLPEGVRIVPFYD
+319 RRSLPQGVSIVPFYD
-334 QSMVIDGTIRT
+334 QSVVIDGTIRT
-345 VRDNLLQGGALV
+345 VRYNLLQGGALV
-357 VAILILFLRNIPAA
+357 VAILFLFLGNLRAA

-403 IDFGMIVDGAVIMI
+403 IDFGVIVNGAVIMI
-417 ENYVRRL
+417 ENYVWRL
-424 RGRPNQAVPLT
+424 RARPNHHLPLT
-435 KDESLSLTRSAAHE
+435 REESLGLVRSAAHQ
-449 VSRPILMGVGII
+449 VSRPILMGIGII
-461 VAVYV
+461 IAVYV

-491 ASLVLT
+491 GSLVLT
-497 LAVVPS
+497 LVAVPA
-503 ASRLFLGRSTKKS
+503 ASRLLLGHGTKKA

-523 LRGIYRRFLNHALD
+523 ARQVYGRIVNQALD
-537 HRMLVATTG
+537 HRVLVVTAG
-546 LLLVSSALVSL
+546 SLLIAAALGSL

-576 TLRLPSI
+576 VLRLPSI
-583 SLSESVDIGLKVE
+583 SLSKSVDIGLEVE
-596 KTLLEFPEVTDV
+596 RRLLKFPEVTGV
-608 VGKLGR
+608 VSTLGR
-614 PDLATEAMGVYESD
+614 PDLATEAMGIYESD
-628 VYVNLR
+628 GFVNLK
-634 PREQWTTADTKEGL
+634 PPEQWSTADTKEGL
-648 IEAMEAELSKIPGA
+648 TQAMAAELSKIPGV

-677 ISGVRADI
+677 ISGVQADV

-696 LDRTADEVLRVLGQV
+696 LDRSADQVLRVLGKV
-711 TGAADAQKQVFS
+711 RGAADVQKQVFS
-723 GAAEWQVVLDRGE
+723 GAAEWQVVVDREE
-736 LARYGLNVSNVRDVV
+736 LARYGLNVSDVRDLV
-751 QAAVGGKAVTEL
+751 QAAVGGKPVTEV

-770 QITVRLPE
+770 QIAVRLPE
-778 PYRRNRDALGSVLL
+778 SYRRDREALGGILL
-792 AAPAGEQVPLARV
+792 AAPAGEQVPLGRV
-805 AEIRRA
+805 AEIRRS

-829 CNVRGRDMG
+829 CNVRGRDVG
-838 SFVDEAQRRIQAA
+838 SFVAEAQGRIQAA
-851 VDLPTGYYITW
+851 VDLPSGYYITW

-870 RAMRRLMLV
+870 RAMQRLMLV

-886 IFSLLFLTFQSAK
+886 IFMLLYLTFRSARQSL
-899 QSFLVL
+899 LVL

-912 VGGVAALW
+912 VGGIAALW

-938 GVAVLDGLMMV
+938 GVAVLDGLVMV
-949 STSNSLLEQ
+949 STNNSLLEK
-958 GHPIRKAVVEGAVMR
+958 GRSIREAVVEGAVTR

-980 SVLASLGFLPMAI
+980 SVLASLGFLPMAL

-1008 VIGGLVSSTT
+1008 VIGGLISSTI

-1025 ALYGWFLPKSRASSL
+1025 ALYSWFLPKNRVSRL
-1040 KKV
+1040 E

>member
-1 MAAGPVGV
+1 
-9 SNMLRRIIDYHLDHH
+9 MLKRFIDYHLDHR
-24 WVVVFGLVVLVI
+24 WVVLIGLAVLLV
-36 AGLNALYQIPIDAFP
+36 AGFNALYQIPIDAFP

-87 PSTEEVRSISKL
+87 PDTEEVRSISKL
-99 GLSMVTIVFDDSV
+99 GLSIVTIVFADGV

-130 RIPAGLEPALGPVA
+130 RIPDGLEPALGPVA

-152 YTLEGEGYSARELKT
+152 YTLEGEGYSAMELKT

-186 NTWGGYT
+186 STWGGYT
-193 RQYEIEVDPYRLRV
+193 RQYEIEVDPYRLRA
-207 HGLTLRDVFERVREN
+207 HGLTLRDVFERVRDN

-228 GFVEHAFEQYTVRGL
+228 GFVEHASEQYTVRGL
-243 GRVRSERDLEAIV
+243 GRVGSERDLGTIV
-256 LAAHEGTAV
+256 LTAHEGTAV
-265 YLRDVAEVKIGQMPR
+265 YLRDVAEVKIGHFPR
-280 QGAVTRGGK
+280 QGAVTRDGR
-289 GETVSGMVIMLKG
+289 GETVSGTVIMLRG

-309 ERVKQALEGI
+309 ERVKEALEGI
-319 RRSLPEGVRIVPFYD
+319 RRSLPEGVNIVPFYD
-334 QSMVIDGTIRT
+334 QSVVIDGTIRT
-345 VRDNLLQGGALV
+345 VRNNLLQGGALV
-357 VAILILFLRNIPAA
+357 VAILFLFLGNFRAA
-371 LIVAAVIPL
+371 LLVAAVIPL
-380 SMLVAFLGMRWFGIT
+380 SMLFAFIGMRWFGIT

-417 ENYVRRL
+417 ENHVRRL
-424 RGRPNQAVPLT
+424 KGRPNPDVPLT
-435 KDESLSLTRSAAHE
+435 GAESVELVRSAAHQ
-449 VSRPILMGVGII
+449 VSRPILTGVGII
-461 VAVYV
+461 IAVYV

-477 MYRPMAVTVCAALL
+477 MYRPMAFTVCAALL
-491 ASLVLT
+491 GSLVLT
-497 LAVVPS
+497 LALLPA
-503 ASRLFLGRSTKKS
+503 ASRLLLGRRPKES
-516 REPYMDR
+516 REPVMDR
-523 LRGIYRRFLNHALD
+523 ARAAYGRVVNFALD
-537 HRMLVATTG
+537 HRALVVSAGFLLVAAP
-546 LLLVSSALVSL
+546 LASL

-576 TLRLPSI
+576 ILRLPSI
-583 SLSESVDIGLKVE
+583 SLSESVDIGLEAE
-596 KTLLEFPEVTDV
+596 KTLLEFPEVTGT
-608 VGKLGR
+608 VGKTGR
-614 PDLATEAMGVYESD
+614 PDLATEAMGIYETD
-628 VYVNLR
+628 LYVDLK
-634 PREQWTTADTKEGL
+634 PREQWRTADTKEGL
-648 IEAMEAELSKIPGA
+648 LEAMAAELSKIPGV

-677 ISGVRADI
+677 ISGVEADV
-685 AVKIFGPDEQI
+685 AVKIFGPDEGV
-696 LDRTADEVLRVLGQV
+696 LDRKADEVLRVIGQV
-711 TGAADAQKQVFS
+711 PGAADAQKQVFS
-723 GAAEWQVVLDRGE
+723 GAAEWQVVVDRDE
-736 LARYGLNVSNVRDVV
+736 LARYGLNVSDVRDVV
-751 QAAVGGKAVTEL
+751 QAAVGGRAVTEL

-770 QITVRLPE
+770 QVAVRLPE
-778 PYRRNRDALGSVLL
+778 TYRRDRDALGSILL
-792 AAPAGEQVPLARV
+792 AAPEGEQVPLDRV
-805 AEIRRA
+805 AGIRRA

-838 SFVDEAQRRIQAA
+838 SFVAEAQRRIRAD
-851 VDLPTGYYITW
+851 VDLETGYYITW

-870 RAMRRLMLV
+870 RAMQRLTLV

-886 IFSLLFLTFQSAK
+886 IFMLLYLTFRSAK

-912 VGGVAALW
+912 VGGIAALW
-920 LRGMNLNV
+920 LREMNLNV

-938 GVAVLDGLMMV
+938 GVAVLDGLVMV
-949 STSNSLLEQ
+949 STTNSLLERGRPLRQ
-958 GHPIRKAVVEGAVMR
+958 AIVEGAVTR

-980 SVLASLGFLPMAI
+980 SLVASLGFLPMAL
-993 ATSIGAEVQRPLATV
+993 ATSTGAEVQRPLATV
-1008 VIGGLVSSTT
+1008 VIGGLASSTI

-1025 ALYGWFLPKSRASSL
+1025 ALYSWFLPK
-1040 KKV
+1040 K

>member
-1 MAAGPVGV
+1 
-9 SNMLRRIIDYHLDHH
+9 MLRRIIDYHLDHPR
-24 WVVVFGLVVLVI
+24 VVLFGLVVLVA
-36 AGLNALYQIPIDAFP
+36 AGLSALYQTPIDAFP

-76 TFPIESAMMGL
+76 TFPIESSMMGL
-87 PSTEEVRSISKL
+87 PYTEEVRSISKL
-99 GLSMVTIVFDDSV
+99 GLSMVTIVFADSV

-144 TAFGEVYQ
+144 TAFGEVYR
-152 YTLEGEGYSARELKT
+152 YTLEGEGYSTMELKT
-167 LHDWEIKYQLRA
+167 LHDWEIKYQLQA

-186 NTWGGYT
+186 NTWGGHT
-193 RQYEIEVDPYRLRV
+193 RQYEIEVDPYRLHAR
-207 HGLTLRDVFERVREN
+207 GLTLRDVFERVREN
-222 NDNFGG
+222 NHNFGG
-228 GFVEHAFEQYTVRGL
+228 GFVEHASEQYTVRGL
-243 GRVRSERDLEAIV
+243 GRIGSERDLGAIV
-256 LAAHEGTAV
+256 LAAHQGTAV
-265 YLRDVAEVKIGQMPR
+265 YLRDVAEVKIGKMPR
-280 QGAVTRGGK
+280 QGAVTRDGK
-289 GETVSGMVIMLKG
+289 GETVSGMVIMLRG

-309 ERVKQALEGI
+309 ERVKQALDGI
-319 RRSLPEGVRIVPFYD
+319 RRSLPEGVSIVPFYD
-334 QSMVIDGTIRT
+334 QSVVIDGTIRT
-345 VRDNLLQGGALV
+345 VRYNLLQGGALV
-357 VAILILFLRNIPAA
+357 VAILFLFLGNFRAA

-403 IDFGMIVDGAVIMI
+403 IDFGVIVNGAVIMI
-417 ENYVRRL
+417 ENYVWRL
-424 RGRPNQAVPLT
+424 RARPNHHLPLT
-435 KDESLSLTRSAAHE
+435 RDQSLVLVRSAAHQ

-461 VAVYV
+461 IAVYV

-491 ASLVLT
+491 GSLVLT
-497 LAVVPS
+497 LAAVPA
-503 ASRLFLGRSTKKS
+503 ASRLLLGRSTKKA

-523 LRGIYRRFLNHALD
+523 ARQVYGRIVNQALD
-537 HRMLVATTG
+537 HRVLVVTAG
-546 LLLVSSALVSL
+546 SLLIAAALGSL

-576 TLRLPSI
+576 VLRLPSI
-583 SLSESVDIGLKVE
+583 SLSKSVDIGLEVE
-596 KTLLEFPEVTDV
+596 RTLLEFPEVTGV
-608 VGKLGR
+608 VSTLGR
-614 PDLATEAMGVYESD
+614 PDLATEAMGIYESD
-628 VYVNLR
+628 GFVNLK
-634 PREQWTTADTKEGL
+634 PPEQWSTADTKEGL
-648 IEAMEAELSKIPGA
+648 TQAMAAALSKIPGV

-677 ISGVRADI
+677 ISGVRADV

-696 LDRTADEVLRVLGQV
+696 LDRSADEVLRVLGRV
-711 TGAADAQKQVFS
+711 RGAADVQKQVFS
-723 GAAEWQVVLDRGE
+723 GAAEWQVVVDREE
-736 LARYGLNVSNVRDVV
+736 LARYGLNVSDVRDLV
-751 QAAVGGKAVTEL
+751 QAAVGGKAVTEV

-770 QITVRLPE
+770 QIVVRLPE
-778 PYRRNRDALGSVLL
+778 SYRRDRDALGSILL
-792 AAPAGEQVPLARV
+792 AAPAGEQVSLGRV
-805 AEIRRA
+805 AEIRRS

-829 CNVRGRDMG
+829 CNVRGRDVG
-838 SFVDEAQRRIQAA
+838 SFVAEAQRRIQAA

-870 RAMRRLMLV
+870 RAMQRLMFV

-886 IFSLLFLTFQSAK
+886 IFMLLFLTFRSAK
-899 QSFLVL
+899 QSLLVL
-905 LIVPFAT
+905 LIVPFAS
-912 VGGVAALW
+912 VGGIAALW
-920 LRGMNLNV
+920 LCGMNLNV

-938 GVAVLDGLMMV
+938 GVAVLDGLVMV
-949 STSNSLLEQ
+949 STNNSLLEK
-958 GHPIRKAVVEGAVMR
+958 GRSIREAVVEGAVTR

-980 SVLASLGFLPMAI
+980 SVLASLGFLPMAL

-1008 VIGGLVSSTT
+1008 VIGGLISSTI

-1025 ALYGWFLPKSRASSL
+1025 ALYSWFLPKNKVSRL
-1040 KKV
+1040 E

>member
-1 MAAGPVGV
+1 
-9 SNMLRRIIDYHLDHH
+9 MLKRIIDYHLDHP
-24 WVVVFGLVVLVI
+24 WVVLFGLVVLVA
-36 AGLNALYQIPIDAFP
+36 AGLTALFQTPIDAFP

-76 TFPIESAMMGL
+76 TFPIESSMMGL
-87 PSTEEVRSISKL
+87 PYTEEVRSISKL
-99 GLSMVTIVFDDSV
+99 GLSMVTIVFADSV

-144 TAFGEVYQ
+144 TAFGEVYR
-152 YTLEGEGYSARELKT
+152 YTLEGEGYSTMELKT
-167 LHDWEIKYQLRA
+167 LHDWEIKYQLQA
-179 VPGVADI
+179 VAGVADI
-186 NTWGGYT
+186 NTWGGHT
-193 RQYEIEVDPYRLRV
+193 RQYEIEVDPYRLHAR
-207 HGLTLRDVFERVREN
+207 GLSLRDVFERVREN

-228 GFVEHAFEQYTVRGL
+228 GFVEHASEQYTVRGL
-243 GRVRSERDLEAIV
+243 GRIGSERDLEAIV
-256 LAAHEGTAV
+256 LAAHQGTAV

-280 QGAVTRGGK
+280 QGAVTRDGK
-289 GETVSGMVIMLKG
+289 GETVSGMVIMLRG

-309 ERVKQALEGI
+309 ERVKQALDGI
-319 RRSLPEGVRIVPFYD
+319 RRSLPQGVSIVPFYD
-334 QSMVIDGTIRT
+334 QSVVIDGTIRT
-345 VRDNLLQGGALV
+345 VRYNLLQGGALV
-357 VAILILFLRNIPAA
+357 VAILFLFLGNLRAA

-403 IDFGMIVDGAVIMI
+403 IDFGVIVNGAVIMI
-417 ENYVRRL
+417 ENYVWRL
-424 RGRPNQAVPLT
+424 RARPNHHLPLT
-435 KDESLSLTRSAAHE
+435 REESLGLVRSAAHQ
-449 VSRPILMGVGII
+449 VSRPILMGIGII
-461 VAVYV
+461 IAVYV

-491 ASLVLT
+491 GSLVLT
-497 LAVVPS
+497 LVAVPA
-503 ASRLFLGRSTKKS
+503 ASRLLLGHGTKKA

-523 LRGIYRRFLNHALD
+523 ARQVYGRIVNQALD
-537 HRMLVATTG
+537 HRVLVVTAG
-546 LLLVSSALVSL
+546 SLLIAAALGSL

-576 TLRLPSI
+576 VLRLPSI
-583 SLSESVDIGLKVE
+583 SLSKSVDIGLEVE
-596 KTLLEFPEVTDV
+596 RRLLKFPEVTGV
-608 VGKLGR
+608 VSTLGR
-614 PDLATEAMGVYESD
+614 PDLATEAMGIYESD
-628 VYVNLR
+628 GFVNLK
-634 PREQWTTADTKEGL
+634 PPEQWSTADTKEGL
-648 IEAMEAELSKIPGA
+648 TQAMAAELSKIPGV

-677 ISGVRADI
+677 ISGVQADV

-696 LDRTADEVLRVLGQV
+696 LDRSADQVLRVLGKV
-711 TGAADAQKQVFS
+711 RGAADVQKQVFS
-723 GAAEWQVVLDRGE
+723 GAAEWQVVVDREE
-736 LARYGLNVSNVRDVV
+736 LARYGLNVSDVRDLV
-751 QAAVGGKAVTEL
+751 QAAVGGKPVTEV

-770 QITVRLPE
+770 QIAVRLPE
-778 PYRRNRDALGSVLL
+778 SYRRDREALGGILL
-792 AAPAGEQVPLARV
+792 AAPAGEQVPLGRV
-805 AEIRRA
+805 AEIRRS

-829 CNVRGRDMG
+829 CNVRGRDVG
-838 SFVDEAQRRIQAA
+838 SFVAEAQGRIQAA
-851 VDLPTGYYITW
+851 VDLPSGYYITW

-870 RAMRRLMLV
+870 RAMQRLMLV

-886 IFSLLFLTFQSAK
+886 IFMLLYLTFRSARQSL
-899 QSFLVL
+899 LVL

-912 VGGVAALW
+912 VGGIAALW

-938 GVAVLDGLMMV
+938 GVAVLDGLVMV
-949 STSNSLLEQ
+949 STNNSLLEK
-958 GHPIRKAVVEGAVMR
+958 GRSIREAVVEGAVTR

-980 SVLASLGFLPMAI
+980 SVLASMGFLPMAL

-1008 VIGGLVSSTT
+1008 VIGGLISSTI

-1025 ALYGWFLPKSRASSL
+1025 ALYSWFLPKNRVSRL
-1040 KKV
+1040 E

>member
-1 MAAGPVGV
+1 
-9 SNMLRRIIDYHLDHH
+9 MLKRFIDYHLDHR
-24 WVVVFGLVVLVI
+24 WVVLIGLAVLVV

-99 GLSMVTIVFDDSV
+99 GLSIVTIVFADGV

-130 RIPAGLEPALGPVA
+130 RIPDGLEPALGPVA

-152 YTLEGEGYSARELKT
+152 YTLEGEGHSAMELKT

-186 NTWGGYT
+186 STWGGYT
-193 RQYEIEVDPYRLRV
+193 RQYEIEVDPYRLRA
-207 HGLTLRDVFERVREN
+207 HGLTLRDVFERVRDN

-228 GFVEHAFEQYTVRGL
+228 GFVEHASEQYTVRGL
-243 GRVRSERDLEAIV
+243 GRVGSERDLGTVV
-256 LAAHEGTAV
+256 LTSHEGTAV
-265 YLRDVAEVKIGQMPR
+265 YLRDVAEVKVGHFPR
-280 QGAVTRGGK
+280 QGAVTRDGK
-289 GETVSGMVIMLKG
+289 GETVSGTVIMLRG

-309 ERVKQALEGI
+309 ERVKAALVEI
-319 RRSLPEGVRIVPFYD
+319 RRSLPEGVDIVPFYD
-334 QSMVIDGTIRT
+334 QSVVIDGTIRT
-345 VRDNLLQGGALV
+345 VRNNLLQGGALV
-357 VAILILFLRNIPAA
+357 VAILFLFLGNFRAA
-371 LIVAAVIPL
+371 LLVAAVIPL
-380 SMLVAFLGMRWFGIT
+380 SMLVAFIGMRWFGIT

-417 ENYVRRL
+417 ENHVRRL
-424 RGRPNQAVPLT
+424 KGRSNPDVPLT
-435 KDESLSLTRSAAHE
+435 RDESVELVRSAAHQ
-449 VSRPILMGVGII
+449 VSRPILTGVGII
-461 VAVYV
+461 IAVYV

-477 MYRPMAVTVCAALL
+477 MYRPMAFTVCAALL
-491 ASLVLT
+491 GSLVLT
-497 LAVVPS
+497 LALLPA
-503 ASRLFLGRSTKKS
+503 ASRLLLGRRPKKS
-516 REPYMDR
+516 REPVMDR
-523 LRGIYRRFLNHALD
+523 ARAVYGRVVNFVLD
-537 HRMLVATTG
+537 HRTLVVSGGFLLVAAPLG
-546 LLLVSSALVSL
+546 SL

-576 TLRLPSI
+576 VLRLPSI
-583 SLSESVDIGLKVE
+583 SLPESVDIGLEAE
-596 KTLLEFPEVTDV
+596 KTLLEFPEVTGT
-608 VGKLGR
+608 VGKTGR
-614 PDLATEAMGVYESD
+614 PDLATEAMGIYETD
-628 VYVNLR
+628 LYVELK

-648 IEAMEAELSKIPGA
+648 LEAMSAELSKIPGV

-677 ISGVRADI
+677 ISGVEADV
-685 AVKIFGPDEQI
+685 AVKIFGPDEQM
-696 LDRTADEVLRVLGQV
+696 LDRTADEVLRVIGQV
-711 TGAADAQKQVFS
+711 RGAADAQKQVFS
-723 GAAEWQVVLDRGE
+723 GAAEWQVVVDRDE
-736 LARYGLNVSNVRDVV
+736 LARYGLNVSDVRDVV
-751 QAAVGGKAVTEL
+751 QAAVGGKAVTEF

-770 QITVRLPE
+770 QVAVRLPE
-778 PYRRNRDALGSVLL
+778 TYRKDRDALGSILL
-792 AAPAGEQVPLARV
+792 AAPEGEQVPLGRL

-838 SFVDEAQRRIQAA
+838 SFVGEAQSRIQAS
-851 VDLPTGYYITW
+851 VNLPTGYYITW

-870 RAMRRLMLV
+870 RAMQRLMLV

-886 IFSLLFLTFQSAK
+886 IFMLLYLTFRSAK
-899 QSFLVL
+899 QSVLVL

-912 VGGVAALW
+912 VGGIAALW
-920 LRGMNLNV
+920 LRDMNLNV

-938 GVAVLDGLMMV
+938 GVAVLDGLVMV
-949 STSNSLLEQ
+949 STTNSLLERGRPLRQ
-958 GHPIRKAVVEGAVMR
+958 AIVEGAVTR

-980 SVLASLGFLPMAI
+980 SLVASLGFLPMAL
-993 ATSIGAEVQRPLATV
+993 ATSTGAEVQRPLATV
-1008 VIGGLVSSTT
+1008 VIGGLASSTV

-1025 ALYGWFLPKSRASSL
+1025 ALYSWFLPKG
-1040 KKV
+1040 K

>member
-1 MAAGPVGV
+1 
-9 SNMLRRIIDYHLDHH
+9 MLKRFIDYHLDHP
-24 WVVVFGLVVLVI
+24 WVVLFGLVVLVA
-36 AGLNALYQIPIDAFP
+36 AGLSALYQTPIDAFP

-76 TFPIESAMMGL
+76 TFPIESSMMGL
-87 PSTEEVRSISKL
+87 PYTEEVRSISKL
-99 GLSMVTIVFDDSV
+99 GLSMVTIVFADSV

-144 TAFGEVYQ
+144 TAFGEVYR
-152 YTLEGEGYSARELKT
+152 YTLEGEGYSPMELKT
-167 LHDWEIKYQLRA
+167 LHDWEIKYQLQA

-186 NTWGGYT
+186 NTWGGHT
-193 RQYEIEVDPYRLRV
+193 RQYEIEVDPYRLHA

-222 NDNFGG
+222 NHNFGG
-228 GFVEHAFEQYTVRGL
+228 GFVEHASEQYTVRGL
-243 GRVRSERDLEAIV
+243 GRVESERDLGAIV
-256 LAAHEGTAV
+256 LAAHQGTAV
-265 YLRDVAEVKIGQMPR
+265 YLRDVAEVKIGKMPR
-280 QGAVTRGGK
+280 QGAVTRDGK
-289 GETVSGMVIMLKG
+289 GETVSGMVIMLRG

-309 ERVKQALEGI
+309 ERVKQALDGI
-319 RRSLPEGVRIVPFYD
+319 RRSLPQGVSIVPFYD
-334 QSMVIDGTIRT
+334 QSVVIDGTIRT
-345 VRDNLLQGGALV
+345 VRYNLLQGGALV
-357 VAILILFLRNIPAA
+357 VAILFLFLGNLRAA

-403 IDFGMIVDGAVIMI
+403 IDFGVIVNGAVIMI
-417 ENYVRRL
+417 ENYVWRL
-424 RGRPNQAVPLT
+424 RARPNHHLPLT
-435 KDESLSLTRSAAHE
+435 RDQSLGLVRSAAHQ
-449 VSRPILMGVGII
+449 VSRPILMGIGII
-461 VAVYV
+461 IAVYV

-491 ASLVLT
+491 GSLVLT
-497 LAVVPS
+497 LAAVPA
-503 ASRLFLGRSTKKS
+503 ASRLLLGRSTNKA

-523 LRGIYRRFLNHALD
+523 ARQVYGRIVNQVLD
-537 HRMLVATTG
+537 HRVLVVTAGSLLIAT
-546 LLLVSSALVSL
+546 ALGSL

-576 TLRLPSI
+576 ALRLPSI
-583 SLSESVDIGLKVE
+583 SLSRSVDIGLEVE
-596 KTLLEFPEVTDV
+596 RTLLEVPEVTGV
-608 VGKLGR
+608 VSTLGR
-614 PDLATEAMGVYESD
+614 PDLATEAMGIYESD
-628 VYVNLR
+628 VFVNLK
-634 PREQWTTADTKEGL
+634 PPEQWSTADTKEGL
-648 IEAMEAELSKIPGA
+648 TQAMAAALSKIPGV

-677 ISGVRADI
+677 ISGVRADV

-696 LDRTADEVLRVLGQV
+696 LDRSADEVLRVLGRV
-711 TGAADAQKQVFS
+711 RGAADAQKQVFS
-723 GAAEWQVVLDRGE
+723 GAAEWQVVVDREE
-736 LARYGLNVSNVRDVV
+736 LARYGLNVSDVRDLV
-751 QAAVGGKAVTEL
+751 QVAVGGKAVTEV

-770 QITVRLPE
+770 QIVVRLPE
-778 PYRRNRDALGSVLL
+778 SYRRDRDALGSILL
-792 AAPAGEQVPLARV
+792 AAPAGEQVPLGRV
-805 AEIRRA
+805 AEIRRS

-821 SQRRIVVQ
+821 SQRRMVVQ

-838 SFVDEAQRRIQAA
+838 SFVAEAQGRIQGA
-851 VDLPTGYYITW
+851 VDLPTGYYLTW

-870 RAMRRLMLV
+870 RAMQRLMLV

-886 IFSLLFLTFQSAK
+886 IFMLLYLTFRSARQSL
-899 QSFLVL
+899 LVL
-905 LIVPFAT
+905 LIVPFAS
-912 VGGVAALW
+912 VGGIAALW
-920 LRGMNLNV
+920 LREMNLNV

-938 GVAVLDGLMMV
+938 GVAVLDGLVMV
-949 STSNSLLEQ
+949 STNNSLLEK
-958 GHPIRKAVVEGAVMR
+958 GRSIREAVVEGAVTR

-980 SVLASLGFLPMAI
+980 SVLASLGFLPMAL

-1008 VIGGLVSSTT
+1008 VIGGLISSTI

-1025 ALYGWFLPKSRASSL
+1025 ALYSWFLPKNKVSRL
-1040 KKV
+1040 E

>member
-1 MAAGPVGV
+1 
-9 SNMLRRIIDYHLDHH
+9 MLKRFIDYHLDHP
-24 WVVVFGLVVLVI
+24 WVVLLGLVVLVA
-36 AGLNALYQIPIDAFP
+36 AGLSALYQTPIDAFP

-76 TFPIESAMMGL
+76 TFPIESSMMGL
-87 PSTEEVRSISKL
+87 PYTEEVRSISKL
-99 GLSMVTIVFDDSV
+99 GLSMVTIVFADSV

-144 TAFGEVYQ
+144 TAFGEVYR
-152 YTLEGEGYSARELKT
+152 YTLEGEGYSPMELKT
-167 LHDWEIKYQLRA
+167 LHDWEIKYQLQA

-186 NTWGGYT
+186 NTWGGHT
-193 RQYEIEVDPYRLRV
+193 RQYEIEVDPYRLHA

-228 GFVEHAFEQYTVRGL
+228 GFVEHASEQYTVRGL
-243 GRVRSERDLEAIV
+243 GRVESERDLGAIV
-256 LAAHEGTAV
+256 LAAHQGTAV
-265 YLRDVAEVKIGQMPR
+265 YLRDVAEVKIGKMPR
-280 QGAVTRGGK
+280 QGAVTRDGK
-289 GETVSGMVIMLKG
+289 GETVSGMVIMLRG

-309 ERVKQALEGI
+309 ERVKQALDKI
-319 RRSLPEGVRIVPFYD
+319 RRSLPQGVSIVPFYD
-334 QSMVIDGTIRT
+334 QSVVIDGTIRT
-345 VRDNLLQGGALV
+345 VRYNLLQGGALV
-357 VAILILFLRNIPAA
+357 VAILFLFLGNLRAA

-403 IDFGMIVDGAVIMI
+403 IDFGVIVNGAVIMI
-417 ENYVRRL
+417 ENYVWRL
-424 RGRPNQAVPLT
+424 RARPNHHLPLT
-435 KDESLSLTRSAAHE
+435 RDQSLGLVRSAAHQ
-449 VSRPILMGVGII
+449 VSRPILMGIGII
-461 VAVYV
+461 IAVYV

-491 ASLVLT
+491 GSLVLT
-497 LAVVPS
+497 LVAVPA
-503 ASRLFLGRSTKKS
+503 ASRLLLGRSTKKA

-523 LRGIYRRFLNHALD
+523 ARQVYGRIVNQALD
-537 HRMLVATTG
+537 HRVLVVTAG
-546 LLLVSSALVSL
+546 SLLIAAALGSL

-576 TLRLPSI
+576 VLRLPSI
-583 SLSESVDIGLKVE
+583 SLSKSVDIGLDVE
-596 KTLLEFPEVTDV
+596 RTLLEFPEVTGV
-608 VGKLGR
+608 VSTLGR
-614 PDLATEAMGVYESD
+614 PDLATEAMGIYESD
-628 VYVNLR
+628 GFVNLK
-634 PREQWTTADTKEGL
+634 PPEQWSTADTKEGL
-648 IEAMEAELSKIPGA
+648 TQAMAAALSKIPGV

-677 ISGVRADI
+677 ISGVRADV
-685 AVKIFGPDEQI
+685 AVKIFGPDEHL
-696 LDRTADEVLRVLGQV
+696 LDRTADQVLRVLGRV
-711 TGAADAQKQVFS
+711 RGAADAQKQVFS
-723 GAAEWQVVLDRGE
+723 GAAEWQVVVDREE
-736 LARYGLNVSNVRDVV
+736 LARYGLNVSDVRDLV
-751 QAAVGGKAVTEL
+751 QTAVGGKPVTEV

-770 QITVRLPE
+770 QIVVRLPE
-778 PYRRNRDALGSVLL
+778 SYRRDRDALGSILL
-792 AAPAGEQVPLARV
+792 AAPAGEQVSLGRV
-805 AEIRRA
+805 AEIRRS

-829 CNVRGRDMG
+829 CNVRGRDVG
-838 SFVDEAQRRIQAA
+838 SFVAEAQRRIQAA

-870 RAMRRLMLV
+870 RAMQRLMLV

-886 IFSLLFLTFQSAK
+886 IFMLLFLTFRSAK
-899 QSFLVL
+899 QSLLVL
-905 LIVPFAT
+905 LIVPFAS
-912 VGGVAALW
+912 VGGIAALW
-920 LRGMNLNV
+920 LREMNLNV

-938 GVAVLDGLMMV
+938 GVAVLDGLVMV
-949 STSNSLLEQ
+949 STNNSLLEK
-958 GHPIRKAVVEGAVMR
+958 GRSIREAVVEGAVTR

-980 SVLASLGFLPMAI
+980 SVLASLGFLPMAL

-1008 VIGGLVSSTT
+1008 VIGGLISSTI

-1025 ALYGWFLPKSRASSL
+1025 ALYSWFLPKNKVSRL
-1040 KKV
+1040 E